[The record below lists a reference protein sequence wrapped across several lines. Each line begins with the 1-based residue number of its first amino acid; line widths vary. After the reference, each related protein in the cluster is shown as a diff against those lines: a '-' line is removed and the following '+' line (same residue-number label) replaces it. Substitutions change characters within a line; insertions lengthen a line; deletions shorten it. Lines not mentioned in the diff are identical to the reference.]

1 MSVLDIVKPGVLTG
15 SEAKKLFA
23 YAKENNFAIPAVNV
37 VGTDS
42 VNAVLESAAKVN
54 SPVIIQFSNGGAGF
68 YAGKGLK
75 TSDAAVIVT
84 GKQIGRAHV

>member
-1 MSVLDIVKPGVLTG
+1 MGVLDIVKPGVLTG

-42 VNAVLESAAKVN
+42 VNAV
-54 SPVIIQFSNGGAGF
+54 
-68 YAGKGLK
+68 
-75 TSDAAVIVT
+75 
-84 GKQIGRAHV
+84 